1 MQAART
7 RLGFHILGIRVEAQP
22 YVLGISNSEERG
34 VVKRLL
40 FFVLLLA
47 LAGLTSCGY
56 KAPSTAVTCTTTNST
71 TSATTSTS
79 TCTDPLTNISVTIFP
94 ASVSV
99 NVVTTQQFLD
109 AVQGGTN
116 SVTIWQVNGVTGG
129 NDTVGR
135 IDSNGLYHAPAT
147 VPSPATVSV
156 GAVAFEDQKVAATS
170 AVTIVPAPIVTI
182 TSPSAPVTVTSGT
195 ANTLTFSA
203 TETGGAT
210 DTILW
215 LVGPVGGLGVLGGNA
230 TLGTITAS
238 GVYSPPRTPPLGQTV
253 TVTASA
259 QDSPTSTAT
268 LAVTISGYSTSSLQ
282 GQFAFSMA
290 GSNASGHFFRA
301 GSFVADGA
309 GNLSTVT
316 EDTNNGSSATTTPIT
331 TTGAYTVGADG
342 RGTLQFNDGL
352 TPASF
357 NYVLVNGSQLQ
368 IIGFDASGTAAGQ
381 ASAQDASTFSGAP
394 LSALSGTYVFDFAGV
409 DGSNG
414 LSQIGEF
421 NADGAGH
428 VKSGSIDINDGGA
441 LSQFPIF
448 GNQTVCTSPPSS
460 LSTYSISSNGRGTLT
475 LTTCAAGPTL
485 TLNFYVVSRGSAKFV
500 GTDTV
505 KQVAGFTSQRAPNVA
520 LDATALNGNYAFVL
534 AGSAPGGPI
543 ATAGSFSAN
552 GTGCLKANTGVLD
565 ENVNGTASPD
575 LSFSAL
581 PSSDPVCPLDAG
593 KYTVASSGRGT
604 INFQTSIRT
613 YSLVFYL
620 GAAGSAVVQEIDAG
634 YSSDGN
640 FTLQQSAAFTLAS
653 IQGNYAI
660 ETSGISGSSLQVSTG
675 QIGADGAGAL
685 SSGKIDTNTGGTL
698 VSGQTVTGSY
708 SAPAANG
715 RTTFLLNSL
724 TPNYAAYV
732 VSPTQVYILG
742 IQSGQLAVGALL
754 RQF

>member
-1 MQAART
+1 M
-7 RLGFHILGIRVEAQP
+7 
-22 YVLGISNSEERG
+22 LGISNSEKSG
-34 VVKRLL
+34 AVKRLL

-56 KAPSTAVTCTTTNST
+56 QAPSTAVTCTTSTST
-71 TSATTSTS
+71 TSTTTSTS

-147 VPSPATVSV
+147 VPSPAMVSV

-309 GNLSTVT
+309 GNLSTVS

-428 VKSGSIDINDGGA
+428 VKTGSIDINDGGV

-552 GTGCLKANTGVLD
+552 GTGCLKASTGVLD
-565 ENVNGTASPD
+565 ENVNGTATPD

-581 PSSDPVCPLDAG
+581 PLSDPACPSDAG

-620 GAAGSAVVQEIDAG
+620 GAAGSAVAQETDAG

-640 FTLQQSAAFTLAS
+640 FTLQQSAASTLAS

-685 SSGKIDTNTGGTL
+685 TSGKIDTNTGGTL

-708 SAPAANG
+708 SAPGTSG
-715 RTTFLLNSL
+715 RATLTLNSGS
-724 TPNYAAYV
+724 PNYAAYV

-742 IQSGQLAVGALL
+742 IQPGQLAVGALL